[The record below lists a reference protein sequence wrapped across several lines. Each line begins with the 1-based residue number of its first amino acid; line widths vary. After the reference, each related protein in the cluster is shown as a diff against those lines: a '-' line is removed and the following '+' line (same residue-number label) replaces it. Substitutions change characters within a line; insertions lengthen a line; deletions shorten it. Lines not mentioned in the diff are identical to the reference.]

1 MTINFS
7 PDQVLPKDPAG
18 FGHWRMGH
26 ALEHGVLRQKCAA
39 LATPANIAEFDVLSW
54 KDAPE
59 YVKLWLSS
67 HETMHAQ
74 IRAAVN
80 VSGADLSLVD
90 FTDDEQ
96 FQTWMDDHAEEHLIF
111 RQIFGIT

>member
-1 MTINFS
+1 MTIHFS

-18 FGHWRMGH
+18 FGQWRSGH
-26 ALEHGVLRQKCAA
+26 ALEHNVLRQKCAA
-39 LATPANIAEFDVLSW
+39 LASHANISEFDVLSW
-54 KDAPE
+54 KDDPE
-59 YVKLWLSS
+59 YVRLWLES

-74 IRAAVN
+74 IRGATN

-96 FQTWMDDHAEEHLIF
+96 FQVWLDDHAQEHLIF
-111 RQIFGIT
+111 RQILGIT